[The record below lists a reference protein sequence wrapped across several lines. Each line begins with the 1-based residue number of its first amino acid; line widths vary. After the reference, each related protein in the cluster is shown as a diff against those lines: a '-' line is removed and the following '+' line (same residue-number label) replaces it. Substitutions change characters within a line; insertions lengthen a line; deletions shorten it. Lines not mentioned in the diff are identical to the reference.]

1 MIKSVTT
8 ISIKEARNLAERVA
22 SRYEKPR
29 FYQEKVEEISLS
41 RRIYNLDEI
50 VGHFRRHMAKLDD
63 DFGHGINHSE
73 LVAIDSGAIVAAE
86 MGGSEDTI
94 FEWVGCIQTAGLLH
108 DIKRKEKDHAQK
120 SAEEAK
126 RLLEGVSMDERY
138 RSIIVYAIR
147 NHEAFKNEIPTD
159 DDMAELISGALYDAD
174 KFRWGPD
181 NFTTTLWDMIGYAK
195 IDIELLLKGY
205 QRGIEG
211 IKRIK
216 DTFRTK
222 TGKEYGPEFID
233 LGLKIGDEL
242 YRELLEMTGE

>member
-1 MIKSVTT
+1 MIKSMT
-8 ISIKEARNLAERVA
+8 IVSINEARNLAKRVA
-22 SRYEKPR
+22 SRYPHPLFYEEK
-29 FYQEKVEEISLS
+29 KEEIALS
-41 RRIYNLDEI
+41 RRIYDLDEI
-50 VGHFRRHMAKLDD
+50 VGHFRRHMKNLDD

-86 MGGSEDTI
+86 IGVGEDIVSEWI
-94 FEWVGCIQTAGLLH
+94 GCIQTAGLLH

-120 SAEEAK
+120 SADEAK
-126 RLLEGVSMDERY
+126 RLLGEITMDERS

-147 NHEAFKNEIPTD
+147 NHEAFKEEIHTD
-159 DDMAELISGALYDAD
+159 DDMAKLISGALYDAD

-181 NFTTTLWDMIGYAK
+181 NFTTTLWDMLGYAK
-195 IDIELLLKGY
+195 IDVDLFLKGY

-211 IKRIK
+211 IRRIK

-233 LGLKIGDEL
+233 LGLKIGEEI
-242 YRELLEMTGE
+242 YKELLEMTGG